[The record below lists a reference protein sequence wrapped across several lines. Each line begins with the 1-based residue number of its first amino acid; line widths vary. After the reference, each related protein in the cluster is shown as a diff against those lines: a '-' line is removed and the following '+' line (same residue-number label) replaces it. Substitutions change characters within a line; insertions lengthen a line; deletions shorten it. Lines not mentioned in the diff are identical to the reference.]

1 MSALRPLLGLGAF
14 CVKETPM
21 QSSIA
26 IRDHPCGSGKT
37 TSMTEGFQSDRK
49 YLVIVPLLSE
59 VERFIQR
66 AKSLHF
72 QQPHAND
79 NEACTKTESL
89 KAIFFRDT
97 ILPPLTAFMNALC
110 L

>member
-1 MSALRPLLGLGAF
+1 
-14 CVKETPM
+14 M

-26 IRDHPCGSGKT
+26 IRDYPCGSGKT
-37 TSMTEGFQSDRK
+37 TSMIKGFQSDRK

-59 VERFIQR
+59 VERVVQG
-66 AKSLHF
+66 AKSFHF

-89 KAIFFRDT
+89 KAMVIQGHNVAET
-97 ILPPLTAFMNALC
+97 LAMTWHSLEWKQPFMVVDETC
-110 L
+110 